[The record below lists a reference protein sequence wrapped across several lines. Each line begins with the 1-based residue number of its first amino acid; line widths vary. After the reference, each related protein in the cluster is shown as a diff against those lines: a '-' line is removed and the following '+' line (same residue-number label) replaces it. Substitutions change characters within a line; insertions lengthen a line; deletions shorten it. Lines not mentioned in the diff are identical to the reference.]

1 MAINIYCIY
10 FHCMEDFSSSI
21 GYNYWVRTFYHCFS
35 IFYCLLWLWFD
46 ECMCGLKYAVLR
58 YIGIYRFLVYAVYA
72 LGMNADASSVEYSV
86 GMGQASSWHQQY
98 FSQLFLIFTVD
109 VDFLYF
115 CSSVNA
121 CLYFSKPMYCIADM
135 YDITCRNIW
144 SSCEDLR
151 LHGGWFIL
159 W

>member
-1 MAINIYCIY
+1 
-10 FHCMEDFSSSI
+10 
-21 GYNYWVRTFYHCFS
+21 
-35 IFYCLLWLWFD
+35 
-46 ECMCGLKYAVLR
+46 MCGLKYAVLR

-86 GMGQASSWHQQY
+86 GMGHRQY

-121 CLYFSKPMYCIADM
+121 CLYFSKPMYCIADL
-135 YDITCRNIW
+135 ISLAGIF
-144 SSCEDLR
+144 DLVVR
-151 LHGGWFIL
+151 ICHF
-159 W
+159 